1 MECTYVLF
9 TVDGLK
15 SNIASYLLS
24 VIIMYFLFSILSFLK
39 CGYQLLKM
47 KIQNILSDKAKKA
60 DFNKINKRKTEG
72 IYNNKNIK
80 NKKVN
85 HFFPPQKLRIRFI
98 NNKNP
103 SKRYHK
109 ALRSSYALSN
119 FYNKTSKTNIFKNK
133 IENDEKQNKIIKKN
147 NKSNIFNSSKRT
159 INNNKNNKVFL
170 KCDFNDYELNTMD
183 YEKAKIYDR
192 RTCLEYYLSLL
203 KVKHP
208 LIFGFCPIKD
218 FNTIII
224 KSCIFF
230 LSFGVYY
237 AVNFAFFNENMLHKI
252 YEDEGRYNMSYFYPK
267 ICISF
272 AISHVIT
279 IIIKFIFLSERNIHQ
294 VKIQVTYEEAINISH
309 KVKKELCIKYTL
321 FFILGIIFLFIFW
334 LFLSSFGAVF
344 QNTQVTLV
352 ENTIISFGISFIYPF
367 LYNIIP
373 CLLRMCSLSDK
384 DNQSSCLYDVSKF
397 FQLL

>member
-1 MECTYVLF
+1 MVQILKDRQKEFEDKNLSLCENKCKYLGYNISNQQSTCVCEVKNQMETVSEIINNPNKLSNEFSSNTKSTSANKISIECTYVLF

-133 IENDEKQNKIIKKN
+133 IENDEKQN
-147 NKSNIFNSSKRT
+147 
-159 INNNKNNKVFL
+159 
-170 KCDFNDYELNTMD
+170 
-183 YEKAKIYDR
+183 
-192 RTCLEYYLSLL
+192 
-203 KVKHP
+203 
-208 LIFGFCPIKD
+208 
-218 FNTIII
+218 
-224 KSCIFF
+224 
-230 LSFGVYY
+230 
-237 AVNFAFFNENMLHKI
+237 
-252 YEDEGRYNMSYFYPK
+252 
-267 ICISF
+267 
-272 AISHVIT
+272 
-279 IIIKFIFLSERNIHQ
+279 
-294 VKIQVTYEEAINISH
+294 
-309 KVKKELCIKYTL
+309 
-321 FFILGIIFLFIFW
+321 
-334 LFLSSFGAVF
+334 
-344 QNTQVTLV
+344 
-352 ENTIISFGISFIYPF
+352 
-367 LYNIIP
+367 
-373 CLLRMCSLSDK
+373 
-384 DNQSSCLYDVSKF
+384 
-397 FQLL
+397 